1 MAFSMRS
8 LRRVSLLGTLALSTP
23 LAAQT
28 VELGPPPAHPPTIDG
43 RLDDGEWSSAA
54 HLDGFVQVEP
64 GDNTPA
70 SRRTEIFLAA
80 DGRALYVAIHA
91 YDDPAQVRAT
101 LAPRDG
107 IDADDHV
114 DIHLDTFGDGR
125 RAYLLAFNP
134 LGIQQD
140 GVFVEGTAEP
150 DLTVDL
156 VVRSRGRVM
165 DDGWVVEAAIPFSS
179 LRYATEGDRPWGL
192 HVRRVIRHLNG
203 ETDSWRPL
211 RRGDAGFLSQE
222 GRITGL
228 TLPPVHLPIEV
239 IPSVT
244 SLRADARVAGASSGT
259 ETFRNGD
266 PESQVGVTATLG
278 LAADATLAA
287 TWNPDFAQVEA
298 DAPVVTANQRFPIF
312 YPEKRPFFLEGS
324 ELLATPLL
332 IVHTRAIVDPRMA
345 VHLTGRREGTGFAL
359 LLAEDEAPGALI
371 GRSDRR
377 KIAIGRLRRDVG
389 TNSSVG
395 VLVTGASFRDDRN
408 LTFGADASL
417 LGAHYGFR
425 GMLTGTWTH
434 RPFYD
439 PDRDASFTRTGEGFA
454 YYTQLRRTDR
464 HWNLSLQGSGR
475 SPDFVSEVGFTSQTN
490 INNWTLETR
499 WDSDRHTGTLRRWS
513 GYFTTHGS
521 IDWQGRARYGYLWP
535 HATFELPGLTTI
547 SAGPYLDWQ
556 RLLEEE
562 FGARRT
568 STQAGAFFGAPT
580 RTTLY
585 HGAAITI
592 TTAPSSRW
600 ELSTTL
606 DGSWHAFDYDFGAG
620 PRYPRVSPA
629 ALADPAAPLDPGPG
643 TTFDATASLTW
654 RPVPPFR
661 ASLDYTKSRLRRE
674 DTGRIAYNEDLW
686 SFVTSYRPTAFTTI
700 RVRADYRSSLRNLR
714 PQLLLGW
721 TPSPGTAFY
730 LGYND
735 DLNRDGYSPVTGAFQ
750 SGLHRNARVAY
761 AKLSYLFHL
770 TL

>member
-1 MAFSMRS
+1 MAFSIRVLWGLS
-8 LRRVSLLGTLALSTP
+8 LFGALAPAAP
-23 LAAQT
+23 LDAQI

-43 RLDDGEWSSAA
+43 RLDEGEWAGA
-54 HLDGFVQVEP
+54 TKLEGLVQVEP
-64 GDNTPA
+64 GENTPA

-91 YDDPAQVRAT
+91 YDEPGLVRAT
-101 LAPRDG
+101 LAPRDA

-114 DIHLDTFGDGR
+114 DLHLDTFGDGR
-125 RAYLLAFNP
+125 RAYLIAFNP

-140 GVFVEGTAEP
+140 GVFVEGTTDP

-156 VVRSRGRVM
+156 VVRSRGRVTA
-165 DDGWVVEAAIPFSS
+165 DGWVVEATIPFSS
-179 LRYATEGDRPWGL
+179 LRYATHGTRPWGL
-192 HVRRVIRHLNG
+192 HIRRVIRHLNG
-203 ETDSWRPL
+203 EIDSWRPL
-211 RRGDAGFLSQE
+211 RRGDAGFLSQAGE
-222 GRITGL
+222 IRGL
-228 TLPPVHLPIEV
+228 TLPPVHLPVEV

-244 SLRADARVAGASSGT
+244 TLRADARVPGASSGT
-259 ETFRNGD
+259 ERFRNGD

-278 LAADATLAA
+278 LAADASLAG

-298 DAPVVTANQRFPIF
+298 DAPVVTANQRFPIY

-324 ELLATPLL
+324 ELLATPLR

-345 VHLTGRREGTGFAL
+345 MHLTGRRQGTGFAL
-359 LLAEDEAPGALI
+359 LVAEDEAPGAII
-371 GRSDRR
+371 GGSDRR
-377 KIAIGRLRRDVG
+377 QIAIGRLRRDVG
-389 TNSSVG
+389 ANSNIG
-395 VLVTGASFRDDRN
+395 VLLTGATFRDDRN
-408 LTFGADASL
+408 LTLSLDAAL

-425 GMLTGTWTH
+425 GLLTGTRTH

-439 PDRDASFTRTGEGFA
+439 PDRDSSFTRSGDGIA
-454 YYTQLRRTDR
+454 YYAELRRTDR
-464 HWNLSLQGSGR
+464 HWNVSFTGSGR
-475 SPDFVSEVGFTSQTN
+475 SPDFVSEVGFTAQTN

-499 WDSDRHTGTLRRWS
+499 WDSDRHPGVLRRWR
-513 GYFTTHGS
+513 GYFTTHAS
-521 IDWQGRARYGYLWP
+521 VDWQGRARYGYLWP
-535 HATFELPGLTTI
+535 HATLELPGLTTI
-547 SAGPYLDWQ
+547 DLGPYLDWQ
-556 RLLEEE
+556 RLFEEE
-562 FGARRT
+562 FGPRRT
-568 STQAGAFFGAPT
+568 VTQAGAFFGAPT

-600 ELSTTL
+600 EFSTTL
-606 DGSWHAFDYDFGAG
+606 DGSWHAFDYDLGAG
-620 PRYPRVSPA
+620 PRYPRVSRA
-629 ALADPAAPLDPGPG
+629 ALADPGAPLDPGPG
-643 TTFDATASLTW
+643 ATFDATASVIW
-654 RPVPPFR
+654 RPTPPFR

-686 SFVTSYRPTAFTTI
+686 SLVTSYRPTAFTTI
-700 RVRADYRSSLRNLR
+700 RVRGDYRSSLRNLR
-714 PQLLLGW
+714 PQILVGW

-750 SGLHRNARVAY
+750 PGLHRNARVAY